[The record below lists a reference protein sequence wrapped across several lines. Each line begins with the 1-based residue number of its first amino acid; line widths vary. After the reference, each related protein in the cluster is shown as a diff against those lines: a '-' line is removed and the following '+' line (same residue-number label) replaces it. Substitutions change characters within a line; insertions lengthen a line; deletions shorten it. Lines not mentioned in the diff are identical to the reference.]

1 MEIYG
6 SGEMFNFSLEG
17 GTRKIFVEEVIPK
30 EWTCFSGE
38 GKKGFWDKAALN
50 RYEDMKL
57 YSLLR

>member
-1 MEIYG
+1 M
-6 SGEMFNFSLEG
+6 
-17 GTRKIFVEEVIPK
+17 EEVIPK
-30 EWTCFSGE
+30 ECIFFSGE